1 MAKPTKR
8 RIVITGAIIAVL
20 AGILVLAF
28 ATIPKLD
35 ASRIDR
41 LTITALP
48 SPPQQKVLTDQ
59 KDIQKVVDAFNSLS
73 LVPCIP
79 IGNPAGSSVW
89 FDTEGDRYVYHVNTV
104 GNHTVGFGWRV
115 YYTAQ
120 DAAEVLQA
128 VYQEIDVPET
138 PYNPGQHG

>member
-8 RIVITGAIIAVL
+8 KIVITGAIIAVL
-20 AGILVLAF
+20 VGILVLAF
-28 ATIPKLD
+28 ATVPKLD

-41 LTITALP
+41 LTITTLP
-48 SPPQQKVLTDQ
+48 SPPQQKVLTDK

-89 FDTEGDRYVYHVNTV
+89 FDTEGDRYIYHVNTA
-104 GNHTVGFGWRV
+104 GNHTVGFGWRA
-115 YYTAQ
+115 YYTSQNAV
-120 DAAEVLQA
+120 EVLQA
-128 VYQEIDVPET
+128 VYQKLDVPET
-138 PYNPGQHG
+138 PYHPG